1 MNDTMTQKKGQKGGL
16 DTLQLLDLMSDI
28 HGQPNWRHMA
38 NRAWAYYDG
47 DQLPTAVRETLQERG
62 QPLTIHNL
70 IAPTIDGVLGMEAK
84 SRTSLMVI
92 ADDANDDEGDS
103 IAEAINAEFADAWR
117 LGNGDR
123 ACADSYKSQ
132 IGVGIGWGEVRR
144 SSDPFGPKYKIS
156 SIHRDEIDF
165 DWHTKEPDLS
175 DCRWI
180 RRRRWMDLDQAL
192 TICPEKADIL
202 RYSVGDWGEF
212 NSSMAT
218 DSVSPDLVSAFDEF
232 QAFERNAIEWRSS
245 DRKRLLLQVI
255 YYRTYQTKD
264 VLFLD
269 TGRVIEYDKFN
280 LLHIAAIHAGRAQL
294 ERRPCSVIREA
305 WFAGPHP
312 LVDRPCSAPYGMF
325 PLVPFWGYRKDS
337 TGEPY
342 GLIARAMPAQDEV
355 NFRRIKLSWLLTAKR
370 IIADE
375 DATNLSK
382 SQLIE
387 QIERADGY
395 IPLNPDR
402 QNKTTAAD
410 ALQVQQ
416 DFNIASQ
423 QFQVMQDSAK
433 LIQDTM
439 GVYSAFL
446 GQESAAKS
454 GVAIANLVEQGSTTL
469 AELNDNYR
477 FSRQQI
483 GSLLLGYLMEDL
495 GQRRNY
501 AVTINKDDKT
511 KRKTIQL
518 NVTAEDGKLTNDIT
532 RLSARISLAPINQ
545 TPAYKQQ
552 LEERMSKVIAVL
564 PDAAKP
570 AAFNILVELMDIPG
584 KAEFIERV
592 RESLNIAKKPDEMT
606 PEEQQAAQQQAQ
618 QAQAQQDLAMREIM
632 AKVAKVEAEAA
643 RWQAE
648 AQRVAA
654 LVDSQRFDDAKTQ
667 AETGKILQD
676 MEMIATENERLKM
689 ELSSLQQQA
698 MQQIEAQLD
707 AMQL

>member
-1 MNDTMTQKKGQKGGL
+1 MTDTMTQKKGQKGGL

-47 DQLPTAVRETLQERG
+47 DQLPAAVRETLKERG

-92 ADDANDDEGDS
+92 ADDAHDDEGDS

-212 NSSMAT
+212 NSSTTT

-232 QAFERNAIEWRSS
+232 QAFERNAVEWRSS
-245 DRKRLLLQVI
+245 DRKRLLLQVV

-305 WFAGPHP
+305 WFAGPHS

-370 IIADE
+370 VIADD
-375 DATNLSK
+375 DATNLSREE
-382 SQLIE
+382 LLE
-387 QIERADGY
+387 QVERADGY

-402 QNKTTAAD
+402 KNKKTISEV
-410 ALQVQQ
+410 LQVQQ
-416 DFNIASQ
+416 DFNIAAQ

-495 GQRRNY
+495 GKRRNY
-501 AVTINKDDKT
+501 SVTLNKDDPTRRKVVTIN
-511 KRKTIQL
+511 
-518 NVTAEDGKLTNDIT
+518 VTTDDGKLTNDIT
-532 RLSARISLAPINQ
+532 RLQARISLSPIQQ
-545 TPAYKQQ
+545 TTAYKQQ
-552 LEERMSKVIAVL
+552 LAERMTQAIGML
-564 PDAAKP
+564 PDQAKP
-570 AAFNILVELMDIPG
+570 AVFDLLLELLDIPR
-584 KAEFIERV
+584 KSEFIERV
-592 RESLNIAKKPDEMT
+592 RKSLGVQKEPDEMS
-606 PEEQQAAQQQAQ
+606 PEEQQAAQ
-618 QAQAQQDLAMREIM
+618 AQAQQQQQQQELAMRELL
-632 AKVAKVEAEAA
+632 AKVQELEAKAA
-643 RWQAE
+643 KAQAE
-648 AQRVAA
+648 AQRIAK
-654 LVDSQRFDDAKTQ
+654 LVDSQRFDDALKQ
-667 AETGKILQD
+667 ANTGKVLQEMKAISAEAD
-676 MEMIATENERLKM
+676 MLTQQYATT
-689 ELSSLQQQA
+689 QQQLL
-698 MQQIEAQLD
+698 QQIESELD
-707 AMQL
+707 AIQL